1 MISEFSGN
9 IAPFIHA
16 ELNRASIARE
26 KGNISAEFSHYEN
39 AHVLGQESTYWHVR
53 VHVLMLNWAIRN
65 CRVKEIL
72 GQLFRILGAA
82 TKTAF
87 GWVPT
92 GNTGG
97 TNVSPFKS
105 MPIRADLHESISAAR
120 STT

>member
-53 VHVLMLNWAIRN
+53 VHVLLRFALEMSQETHRRPLVYRALRQAGVTLLA
-65 CRVKEIL
+65 RRLVGVKAVL
-72 GQLFRILGAA
+72 AVGAL
-82 TKTAF
+82 
-87 GWVPT
+87 VL
-92 GNTGG
+92 
-97 TNVSPFKS
+97 
-105 MPIRADLHESISAAR
+105 RH
-120 STT
+120 